1 MPWAGAEVAAVD
13 AREIDRDRHQQRAR
27 ALEVDLA
34 RVPASATRR
43 GCSHV
48 STSAIAMNTGTI
60 ALNAEAGSTSS
71 STAPVMPPASDIAPK
86 RSTRARW
93 PASSRR

>member
-1 MPWAGAEVAAVD
+1 
-13 AREIDRDRHQQRAR
+13 
-27 ALEVDLA
+27 
-34 RVPASATRR
+34 
-43 GCSHV
+43 
-48 STSAIAMNTGTI
+48 MNTGTI

-71 STAPVMPPASDIAPK
+71 STAPVMPAGTDIAPR